1 MGAGQSHTKGVSLEC
16 IFDAW
21 RYNGCINH
29 VGESGGGNM
38 EGEITECQ
46 VKVCMHASVDVKVM

>member
-1 MGAGQSHTKGVSLEC
+1 MSGDPNGAGQSHTKGVSLEC

-29 VGESGGGNM
+29 LGESGGGNM
-38 EGEITECQ
+38 EGEGEGI
-46 VKVCMHASVDVKVM
+46 HAWSEDMKVM